1 MINEHSLTSPVFSR
15 LLVFL
20 FKFLSF
26 SMSGRFFEVFPNL
39 PVVPVAVRTI
49 QSRSQDQLSKTL
61 EYSGQS
67 GSWEWANQ

>member
-1 MINEHSLTSPVFSR
+1 
-15 LLVFL
+15 
-20 FKFLSF
+20 
-26 SMSGRFFEVFPNL
+26 MSGRFFEVFPNL